1 MGEIIVNIGGGGGV
15 SSDDVTASK
24 WDVVQGKKTVTTDS
38 GDEVVE
44 GTLPDIPS
52 LVAPLFSAMDAWGY
66 YMDFEKGAYRLTSLN
81 NGAGGR
87 VYEDIKNVR
96 KNIGYTD
103 PSKVLTGTTIAGLPG
118 TMPIVAPNVDGNK
131 VWSTST
137 VCLEGL
143 VDSGIY
149 NSHYYNGVSYVRSG
163 LPNLIA
169 ANIKKGVN
177 IGGLV
182 GTFEGWVPEPQDLFY
197 GGQLFQGLR
206 LHDKNTY
213 LESNLIKFRIG
224 SGISSGSSE
233 FGLVRIYLDRVM
245 DVHSYTKIMFD
256 GYFSSYPST
265 KEMSIYIKHTGQNLI
280 TKTTVPNGART
291 FSLNIENVATIGGG
305 SEWMIISDYASSN
318 CYISKIR
325 LA

>member
-1 MGEIIVNIGGGGGV
+1 MPVRFNTSGGGV
-15 SSDDVTASK
+15 SSSDVTASK

-44 GTLPDIPS
+44 GTLPDIFTDTRAVRS
-52 LVAPLFSAMDAWGY
+52 FQYGQDLY
-66 YMDFEKGAYRLTSLN
+66 CMDFPVGAYRRGDLQ
-81 NGAGGR
+81 GAGGR
-87 VYEDIKNVR
+87 VDIPLER
-96 KNIGYTD
+96 LRQDIGYTD
-103 PSKVLTGTTIAGLPG
+103 TSKVLTGTTIAGKAG

-137 VCLEGL
+137 VCYEGL
-143 VDSGIY
+143 VDSGIH
-149 NSHYYNGVSYVRSG
+149 NSHYYNGVNYVRSG
-163 LPNLIA
+163 LPNLSA

-256 GYFSSYPST
+256 GYFSPYLST
-265 KEMSIYIKHTGQNLI
+265 KEMSIYMKHTGQNLI

-305 SEWMIISDYASSN
+305 SEWMIISDYASSK